1 MKNLYKSSSRS
12 CNLNQLTPPP
22 PHLFD
27 YQRLINSLCKSNF
40 VSAIKQKA
48 IVPFILLVV
57 TLFCTNILNAQTYNL
72 HWGSTAWGVQT
83 YSKNITNIGGSGI
96 NAVVTIL
103 NSSPAGNVSNA
114 GAATNDAFQQNC
126 PTVGATGGIN
136 WTLPGSTGGSPI
148 STMGRLDYTY
158 Q

>member
-1 MKNLYKSSSRS
+1 MLLKQYNSLQFLKFKHSPM
-12 CNLNQLTPPP
+12 LKQLI
-22 PHLFD
+22 LS
-27 YQRLINSLCKSNF
+27 LLMVISINSF
-40 VSAIKQKA
+40 
-48 IVPFILLVV
+48 
-57 TLFCTNILNAQTYNL
+57 AQTYNL